1 MPDPIERK
9 KQSIGEDLEEVVEG
23 ARELA
28 EELGLKPRSVN
39 YWVVDQDEINELAA
53 YGGFQ
58 ERYPHWRWGM
68 KYDRQRKQ
76 SEYSG
81 GKIFEMVNNDTPCHA
96 FLQMSNSLSDQ
107 KSVITHVE
115 AHSDFFANNE
125 WFQDQP
131 AASDMLARHSEKIL
145 GYMQDPDIERE
156 EVEKWID
163 NILCLEDNIDQ
174 YSDVW
179 IGDEAEGDEDGD
191 DDDGINLNIDEDIE
205 EVVFRHDDE
214 QDRIRAVEERY
225 VENTTSDVLGFLL
238 KHGEQYDSIRERS
251 EEYEE
256 WQKEVLEMLREEAYY
271 FAPQKM
277 TKVINE
283 GHSACWESLM
293 MTEEGFADMEDL
305 VDYADHSSKVL
316 NSPGF
321 NPYSLGKSLWEH
333 VENTVNRREVVD
345 KLLRMESIDTSN
357 FHSDIDFERVHE
369 ILDKRDSDD
378 IVERN
383 YSLTRPQNQG
393 FIKSIPMDELKKCSR
408 YIMEDD
414 RYSSLEEALAEV
426 DYGKGWE
433 RMREVRETHNDT
445 MFIDEFLTQE
455 FVDDEQY
462 YTYEYRTPDQ
472 EMQIASRD
480 VEDVR
485 KKLLLRFTNFGK
497 PTIEV
502 GSGNYDNAGEL
513 LLLHQYNGIV
523 MNLEKA
529 ERVLKRTFDMWGRP
543 VNLVTVK
550 KTVSEREMDYAL
562 SEDVEPKKSESVIR
576 LRYDGSEYSE
586 HDGVSDIVKEEIMAE
601 DVDYDTVPEE
611 WVA

>member
-1 MPDPIERK
+1 MTDTIERK
-9 KQSIGEDLEEVVEG
+9 KQAISEDLEEVVED

-28 EELGLKPRSVN
+28 EELGLSPRPVN

-68 KYDRQRKQ
+68 KYDRQQKK
-76 SEYSG
+76 SEYTG

-125 WFQDQP
+125 WFQDEP

-145 GYMQDPDIERE
+145 GYMQDPEISRE

-179 IGDEAEGDEDGD
+179 LEEEEDDDDDE
-191 DDDGINLNIDEDIE
+191 DDDGINLDIDEDIE
-205 EVVFRHDDE
+205 EAVFEDGDG

-225 VENTTSDVLGFLL
+225 VEDTTSDVLGFLL
-238 KHGEQYDSIRERS
+238 KHGEQRDSITERS
-251 EEYEE
+251 QEYEE
-256 WQKEVLEMLREEAYY
+256 WQKEVLEMLREEAFY

-277 TKVINE
+277 TKICNE
-283 GHSACWESLM
+283 GFAKFHESLM
-293 MTEEGFADMEDL
+293 MTEEEFADMEDL
-305 VDYADHSSKVL
+305 VDYADHSSRVL
-316 NSPGF
+316 NSPRF
-321 NPYSLGKSLWEH
+321 NPYSLGKALWEH
-333 VENTVNRREVVD
+333 VENTVNRREVVG
-345 KLLRMESIDTSN
+345 KLLRMEGINTSN
-357 FHSDIDFERVHE
+357 FHSDIDFDRVHE
-369 ILDKRDSDD
+369 ILDERESDD
-378 IVERN
+378 IVKRN

-462 YTYEYRTPDQ
+462 FTYEYRTPDQ

-497 PTIEV
+497 PTVEV
-502 GSGNYDNAGEL
+502 GSGNYGNAGEL
-513 LLLHQYNGIV
+513 LLLHQYNGVV

-550 KTVSEREMDYAL
+550 KTVAERDMDYAL
-562 SEDVEPKKSESVIR
+562 SEGVEPKKQESVIR
-576 LRYDGSEYSE
+576 LRYGGSEYSE
-586 HDGVSDIVKEEIMAE
+586 HDDVSDIVKEEVMGE
-601 DVDYDTVPEE
+601 DVDYDTVPES
-611 WVA
+611 WKA